1 MSEKLPKGLYR
12 RGEIIWAR
20 FKVRGIEY
28 RESLR
33 TRSVAIAERRMKAV
47 RQQIQDQVW
56 YGAGEAVSWPRAV
69 VAWDGWIKRQHKRP
83 GTIRRYLVS
92 LAQLRPWLDNRD
104 IQAIDADLVRLIV
117 RERARRGVSNATI
130 RRDLSALASV
140 LDAAIDEGWIS
151 DNPAHSFDRRRLTE
165 KRDPIVLPD
174 NESIAAVLALGTRF
188 VDMAAFARLTGMR
201 EEEIASLRHDQV
213 DRSRMAISLI
223 HTKGRRAREV
233 PLCPAALAV
242 IDRQP
247 QFLRSLWGVLARA
260 GRTLQACRGAV
271 LRHKQAGG
279 TKGGTTGPRLPSV
292 PLPRSAPPVRRG
304 IPARR
309 ARLDLRPATDP
320 RPLHRQDDRGL
331 SAPPHPGRSTDRHAR
346 GGTKRGAKP
355 TVRSRRR
362 HPKWLIC
369 ADFREWPGAGP
380 TY

>member
-1 MSEKLPKGLYR
+1 M
-12 RGEIIWAR
+12 
-20 FKVRGIEY
+20 
-28 RESLR
+28 
-33 TRSVAIAERRMKAV
+33 
-47 RQQIQDQVW
+47 
-56 YGAGEAVSWPRAV
+56 
-69 VAWDGWIKRQHKRP
+69 
-83 GTIRRYLVS
+83 
-92 LAQLRPWLDNRD
+92 
-104 IQAIDADLVRLIV
+104 

-247 QFLRSLWGVLARA
+247 QFLRSPWVFWRGQGERFKHVGAQFYATNRRVAQKAAQQGRA
-260 GRTLQACRGAV
+260 FRPFRFHD
-271 LRHKQAGG
+271 LRHLFAVEYLREGRGSIYALQQILGHSTVKTTEGYLRHLTPGEAQIAMHGVAQNGAQNQRSEVAEG
-279 TKGGTTGPRLPSV
+279 TQNG
-292 PLPRSAPPVRRG
+292 
-304 IPARR
+304 
-309 ARLDLRPATDP
+309 
-320 RPLHRQDDRGL
+320 
-331 SAPPHPGRSTDRHAR
+331 
-346 GGTKRGAKP
+346 
-355 TVRSRRR
+355 
-362 HPKWLIC
+362 
-369 ADFREWPGAGP
+369 
-380 TY
+380 